1 MSAERKLE
9 IIQTVESSGL
19 PIREALERIDL
30 PPSTFYRWRRNYAAS
45 GKQGL
50 KDQSPY
56 KGRTW
61 NQLLEEEREL
71 ILEKAREATDYISP
85 RELAHYLTD
94 HEQLSVS
101 ESTVYRV
108 LKQAGMVKPVERKT
122 FPAGPEY
129 KVKTKRINQ
138 QWQTD
143 ASYFKAQGWGWYY
156 LISVLD
162 DYSRKIL
169 AWRLQS
175 SMDAGAFSEVVELA
189 CEATGMSEVAPE
201 KRPRLVSDNG
211 PSLIS
216 SEFNEYLD
224 SWSIGHIFASPYHPQ
239 TNGKIER
246 YHRSCKEKV
255 NLHVHETPMEIEN
268 AVGGFIGWYNARRY
282 HEALGNVTPD
292 DVYYGRKDA
301 ILADRK
307 KLKMITLEKRRKKNA
322 KLNKERAGSVS

>member
-9 IIQTVESSGL
+9 IIQAVEGSRL

-30 PPSTFYRWRRNYAAS
+30 PASTYYRWRRNYDS
-45 GKQGL
+45 GGAQEL
-50 KDQSPY
+50 KDRSPY

-61 NQLLEEEREL
+61 NQLLDEEREL
-71 ILEKAREATDYISP
+71 ILAKAREVTDYISS
-85 RELAHYLTD
+85 RELAHYLAD
-94 HEQLSVS
+94 YERLSVS

-129 KVKTKRINQ
+129 KVKTRRINQ

-189 CEATGMSEVAPE
+189 CEVTGMSEVSPE
-201 KRPRLVSDNG
+201 KRPRLVSDN
-211 PSLIS
+211 
-216 SEFNEYLD
+216 
-224 SWSIGHIFASPYHPQ
+224 
-239 TNGKIER
+239 ER
-246 YHRSCKEKV
+246 
-255 NLHVHETPMEIEN
+255 
-268 AVGGFIGWYNARRY
+268 
-282 HEALGNVTPD
+282 
-292 DVYYGRKDA
+292 
-301 ILADRK
+301 LADLGGKTER
-307 KLKMITLEKRRKKNA
+307 LVERQRPLVEPLPQPGQRSPDPRAHGVLGASAERRD
-322 KLNKERAGSVS
+322 LRDRRVGISISRLSSPQPHPSDS

>member
-1 MSAERKLE
+1 LGW
-9 IIQTVESSGL
+9 ESSG
-19 PIREALERIDL
+19 PSRAPACPSGRPWSAL
-30 PPSTFYRWRRNYAAS
+30 TFRPAPTYRWRRNYDS
-45 GKQGL
+45 GGAQGL
-50 KDQSPY
+50 KDRSPY

-61 NQLLEEEREL
+61 NQLLDEERKL
-71 ILEKAREATDYISP
+71 ILTKAREVTDYISS
-85 RELAHYLTD
+85 RELAHYLAD
-94 HEQLSVS
+94 YERLSVS

-129 KVKTKRINQ
+129 KVKTRRINQ

-189 CEATGMSEVAPE
+189 CEVTGMSEVDPE

-216 SEFNEYLD
+216 SD
-224 SWSIGHIFASPYHPQ
+224 SMNTSTAGASGISSPRRTIRRP
-239 TNGKIER
+239 TVK
-246 YHRSCKEKV
+246 S
-255 NLHVHETPMEIEN
+255 N
-268 AVGGFIGWYNARRY
+268 AAIDPAR
-282 HEALGNVTPD
+282 
-292 DVYYGRKDA
+292 
-301 ILADRK
+301 
-307 KLKMITLEKRRKKNA
+307 KR
-322 KLNKERAGSVS
+322 